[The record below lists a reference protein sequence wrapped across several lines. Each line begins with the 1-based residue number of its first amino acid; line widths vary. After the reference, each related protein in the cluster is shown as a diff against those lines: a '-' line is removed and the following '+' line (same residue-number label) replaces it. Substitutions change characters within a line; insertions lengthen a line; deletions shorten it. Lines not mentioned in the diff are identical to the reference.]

1 MFEGPGSATRK
12 HVVDSGFGLFLLAA
26 PIFFGYAVLAP
37 DRVGL
42 RAARPQSRQVVGA
55 AITPTPAVLTPAAPA
70 PISMPSAIP
79 SPVATP
85 VSKPEPFV
93 PVRPVLV
100 PPPRSEERRVGKE
113 CRTPGAASQG
123 QRSDDG
129 HGAGHEEPAPQR
141 ETA

>member
-1 MFEGPGSATRK
+1 MFEGPGSATQK
-12 HVVDSGFGLFLLAA
+12 HVVDSGFALFLLAA

-42 RAARPQSRQVVGA
+42 RAARPQSRHVVGA

-85 VSKPEPFV
+85 VSKPEPFL

-100 PPPRSEERRVGKE
+100 PPPRATPVPATPDVPRVPWPPTVSGRVTDNEGK
-113 CRTPGAASQG
+113 PLAGA
-123 QRSDDG
+123 
-129 HGAGHEEPAPQR
+129 
-141 ETA
+141 TIVI